1 MATKKTSPA
10 KRKTDSLVPDQPTAY
25 ARLHTLLHTVRCIA
39 QYEDVL
45 CEITHEMKQS
55 SELSHRLSRELDEI
69 SDKIPSHAYVSDLNA
84 VREILSDTPISAKS
98 GPKDSVKARRFGKNA
113 EAKGSGRPSSK

>member
-1 MATKKTSPA
+1 MAATKTLPA
-10 KRKTDSLVPDQPTAY
+10 KHKTDSLVPDQPTAY
-25 ARLHTLLHTVRCIA
+25 GRLHTLLHTVRCIA

-55 SELSHRLSRELDEI
+55 SELSPRLSRELDEI
-69 SDKIPSHAYVSDLNA
+69 LDKIPSHAYVSDLNA

-98 GPKDSVKARRFGKNA
+98 GPKDSVKARRSGKNA
-113 EAKGSGRPSSK
+113 ETKRSGRPPSE

>member
-10 KRKTDSLVPDQPTAY
+10 KHKIHPLVLDEPTVY
-25 ARLHTLLHTVRCIA
+25 RRLHTLLQTVRCIA

-55 SELSHRLSRELDEI
+55 SELSPRLSRELDEI
-69 SDKIPSHAYVSDLNA
+69 LDKMPSHVYVSDLNA
-84 VREILSDTPISAKS
+84 VREILLDTPISVKS
-98 GPKDSVKARRFGKNA
+98 GPKDSVKARRSGKNV
-113 EAKGSGRPSSK
+113 EVKKFGRPSSQ